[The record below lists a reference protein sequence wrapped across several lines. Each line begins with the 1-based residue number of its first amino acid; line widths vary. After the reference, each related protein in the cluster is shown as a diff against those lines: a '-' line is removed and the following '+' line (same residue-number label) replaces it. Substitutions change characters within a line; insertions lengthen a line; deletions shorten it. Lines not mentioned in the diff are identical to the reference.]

1 MTEAF
6 ESRIG
11 RRGVLAALAGLG
23 VGSAAFQRAIAWQAE
38 QTGKV
43 TPELIQQAE
52 WIAGITLT
60 EEERK
65 AIATTVER
73 DQRRFETLRK
83 VELTNSVPPAL
94 AFFAAPPQEAG
105 GDVRRDLV
113 RPIRTAV
120 GETPASDEDLAF
132 LPVTELAVLVR
143 ARKVS
148 SVELTKL
155 YLSRLKKYDPLL
167 KCVVTL
173 TEELAMEQ
181 AQRADREIAAGRYRG
196 LLHGIP

>member
-1 MTEAF
+1 MPQPLT
-6 ESRIG
+6 
-11 RRGVLAALAGLG
+11 RRNVLGVLSGLG
-23 VGSAAFQRAIAWQAE
+23 LGSAAFQRALAWQAE
-38 QTGKV
+38 QAGKV

-73 DQRRFETLRK
+73 DQRRFEALRK

-113 RPIRTAV
+113 RPIEAAAA
-120 GETPASDEDLAF
+120 EKPQADEDLAF
-132 LPVTELAVLVR
+132 LPVTELSALLR
-143 ARKVS
+143 TRKIS

-155 YLSRLKKYDPLL
+155 YLARLKKYDDTAE
-167 KCVVTL
+167 V
-173 TEELAMEQ
+173 
-181 AQRADREIAAGRYRG
+181 RRDADRRVGIGAGG
-196 LLHGIP
+196 AGGS